1 MLLILQIVAEVVLCR
16 LVSTFLG
23 KDSNILWRQGPA
35 VVQEKHFFVRVFRI
49 GPHLYTIGSWSIKDL
64 RGSDLVRVS
73 IQVIEV
79 QENA

>member
-1 MLLILQIVAEVVLCR
+1 MLLILQIVSEVVLCR

-23 KDSNILWRQGPA
+23 KDSNVLWRQLPTI
-35 VVQEKHFFVRVFRI
+35 VQEKHFFVRVFRI
-49 GPHLYTIGSWSIKDL
+49 GPNLYMIGNGSIKDL
-64 RGSDLVRVS
+64 RSSDLVRVS